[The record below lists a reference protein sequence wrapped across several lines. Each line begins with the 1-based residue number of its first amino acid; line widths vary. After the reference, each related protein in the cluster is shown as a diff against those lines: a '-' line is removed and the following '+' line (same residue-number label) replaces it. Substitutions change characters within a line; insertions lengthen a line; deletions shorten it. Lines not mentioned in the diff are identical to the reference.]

1 MAAIFQIRR
10 GTTNVSLTEGEL
22 YLHQGSGS
30 LQFGSGSN
38 NYNVLTLNAPA
49 HGDINLI
56 GNISASGDIRLGGN
70 IYLGDNLAN
79 DSVNVN
85 SSFSGSILPSGSNIF
100 DLGSTTLKY
109 RNVYATS
116 ISGAIA
122 ATNGVISGSSQIITI
137 LDSLNTFSGSQL
149 TQNTALAT
157 ISGSLI
163 SSASTAKTTNDSQD
177 VSITNLNTNSA
188 SVNISVA
195 ALNLKTG
202 SYATTGSNIFIG
214 NQTISGSLTI
224 SGSSTFRNIG
234 PTILSGSVLV
244 SGSINSDGFE
254 LDASLT
260 QNIPALNTA
269 FNSDFSSSAST
280 FINKSLVLGDGKVLV
295 AGRFESVD
303 GHTTNDIARFN
314 SNGTIDTSFA
324 APMFSGS
331 NFSGGDTAGW
341 INTFVT
347 QSDDKILVGG
357 NFVRVGGDLRRGIA
371 RLNANGTLDES
382 FVNQSFDAFST
393 TYGVRDIVIQNDNKI
408 LFVGDFTSGSRR
420 VNTDGTIDT
429 SFNINQGNSQPTA
442 FNNGEFHS
450 VALLNSGSEQAIL
463 IGGEFQSWGSF
474 ASYTHIV
481 KLHPSGALD
490 SGFAGTNLDITTGNS
505 LDRIKKIKVGDDG
518 YIYVAGR
525 FKDTLAGPNVRHA
538 GFARL
543 TTTDE
548 GDGIGAFESG
558 FRTYISG
565 SDSNLSGTTIYVND
579 FDFYDSNKILLGG
592 NFITIGIPGYSTT
605 SANRFAIVSQT
616 SGNIISGWSAS
627 GSAST
632 YNLNTG
638 SVNSVTLIPSTTNV
652 LVGGTF
658 TSASS
663 PSTARE
669 GLASLKLAG
678 LGNVTTTSEYT
689 ISANINELLISS
701 SNTYFSGNITA
712 SVISASFVGNGSGLT
727 GVTASY
733 VEYSNV
739 ANKPTLVSGS
749 SQIISILNPLNNFS
763 ASVTSSLESIY
774 QTTASLNSYTASLK
788 TAIGVSGQ
796 NVTIAGD
803 LIVNGTT
810 TQINSTQV
818 NIGENILEL
827 NFGGSATEAGI
838 YTKDATGASLVSGS
852 ILWDST
858 TDYWKAGKKDLESKI
873 LLAGG
878 DSVFTSSLQL
888 TQINNTT
895 ASLNQT
901 TASLNNFSASVTTS
915 LESIY
920 QTTSSLNLFSA
931 SVTASLVSVYQT
943 TASLNTYTQSV
954 NSDLAS
960 IHQSSASLNLFSASV
975 TSSLES
981 IYQTTA
987 SLNNFSASV
996 TASLSSIY
1004 QTTASLNSFS
1014 ASVTS
1019 SLESVYQTTASLN
1032 SFSASVTASLSSIY
1046 QTTAS
1051 INLFTASV
1059 TSSLESIYQ
1068 TTASLNSFT
1077 GSQLTQNTALATVTG
1092 SLIVSASQSY
1102 LSASLM
1108 SSSVK
1113 DHEERLVYLEGI
1125 GGISGGNPLTQLNI
1139 FSASAKISIE
1149 NLNAFTSSFSE
1160 SVSAS
1165 IAELSASSGYINYV
1179 TNSVQQLTGIEVADY
1194 STDVAVTFV
1203 NGTLKFIFGTPA
1215 IPTSIATS
1223 LSGFAAD
1230 RFNNVNDAYIVNGTW
1245 SNQGY
1250 TLVSAS
1256 LYEGSTLLTEV
1267 GSGTSLSFST
1277 TTSGS
1282 HTYRL
1287 EYTASSPLDGTL
1299 YKTSTTATGTIS
1311 KSSPASP
1318 TLTPTATVQLG
1329 ASSNQI
1335 EQGATGSISFTS
1347 SSADPSNS
1355 WNLVNTTTN
1364 VSTPYFVTGSAT
1376 GSTSI
1381 SITATAN
1388 YASPIGENIPDTTTT
1403 STATT
1408 TYSKIRSLRYGAS
1421 AATSFTAG
1429 ELENIGAWDTTLGG
1443 TIGTIAKGTTTASGQ
1458 SVTITWTGDKYH
1470 YIVFNSSLSNLT
1482 NITTSGFGV
1491 FGTFESVATVGQYKV
1506 YKTSTL
1512 QAGGAGSSITYTLT

>member
-10 GTTNVSLTEGEL
+10 GTTTESLTEGEL

-30 LQFGSGSN
+30 LQIGSGSS
-38 NYNVLTLNAPA
+38 VVTMAKLNEP
-49 HGDINLI
+49 NI
-56 GNISASGDIRLGGN
+56 GNFNVTGNITASNAYFSGDVAISGNLFLGNNTGDNISVPGVFTTNLVPGGNGTLDLGTSGAKWRTVYANSISASFTGSVNGIDIALLSSSIDSQFDAISIVSQSLNAFTASQSSINTGYNTFTQSADSRLDN
-70 IYLGDNLAN
+70 IELTTSSLQGEVDNLQ
-79 DSVNVN
+79 SV
-85 SSFSGSILPSGSNIF
+85 
-100 DLGSTTLKY
+100 
-109 RNVYATS
+109 
-116 ISGAIA
+116 
-122 ATNGVISGSSQIITI
+122 
-137 LDSLNTFSGSQL
+137 
-149 TQNTALAT
+149 TA
-157 ISGSLI
+157 
-163 SSASTAKTTNDSQD
+163 
-177 VSITNLNTNSA
+177 
-188 SVNISVA
+188 
-195 ALNLKTG
+195 
-202 SYATTGSNIFIG
+202 SYATTGSNIFVG
-214 NQTISGSLTI
+214 NQTITGSLTI

-254 LDASLT
+254 LDASST
-260 QNIPALNTA
+260 STIAALNSEFNVNFGGSA
-269 FNSDFSSSAST
+269 FV
-280 FINKSLVLGDGKVLV
+280 NKTLVLGDSKVLV
-295 AGRFESVD
+295 AGRFFDIES
-303 GHTTNDIARFN
+303 HTSDDIARFN
-314 SNGTIDTSFA
+314 SNGTIDTSFT
-324 APMFSGS
+324 APSI
-331 NFSGGDTAGW
+331 GGGLSATSQV
-341 INTFVT
+341 INNFVT
-347 QSDDKILVGG
+347 QSNDKIIIVGSFTEVDG
-357 NFVRVGGDLRRGIA
+357 SSYSGIA
-371 RLNANGTLDES
+371 RLNSNGTLDNTFTNPALTS
-382 FVNQSFDAFST
+382 FT
-393 TYGVRDIVIQNDNKI
+393 EVRDVIIQNDNKI
-408 LFVGDFTSGSRR
+408 VVVGNFDGGIKRL
-420 VNTDGTIDT
+420 NTNGTIDT
-429 SFNINQGNSQPTA
+429 SLVVNDSTGFTNDSFYA
-442 FNNGEFHS
+442 
-450 VALLNSGSEQAIL
+450 VALQTTGSTDYLLVGGSFLQWDTLTNYKRIARIGISGSLDTTYAGTNLNITSTGGLISKIKLDSNNDVYIAGRFVGSTNRHRNIAKLITDADYTTTGPGELDSTFQTWLSGGTNDGWARDFTIVDGKVL
-463 IGGEFQSWGSF
+463 IGGEF
-474 ASYTHIV
+474 
-481 KLHPSGALD
+481 
-490 SGFAGTNLDITTGNS
+490 GFAGRGQNGTQYSVTDFVIVNESDGAPIDNWSSGN
-505 LDRIKKIKVGDDG
+505 
-518 YIYVAGR
+518 YI
-525 FKDTLAGPNVRHA
+525 FNNVVYSV
-538 GFARL
+538 
-543 TTTDE
+543 T
-548 GDGIGAFESG
+548 S
-558 FRTYISG
+558 
-565 SDSNLSGTTIYVND
+565 
-579 FDFYDSNKILLGG
+579 LGG
-592 NFITIGIPGYSTT
+592 N
-605 SANRFAIVSQT
+605 
-616 SGNIISGWSAS
+616 
-627 GSAST
+627 
-632 YNLNTG
+632 
-638 SVNSVTLIPSTTNV
+638 NV
-652 LVGGTF
+652 LVGGNF
-658 TSASS
+658 
-663 PSTARE
+663 STVNSISRE
-669 GLASLKLAG
+669 DLASLKTSG
-678 LGNVTTTSEYT
+678 IGTTTTTSDYSIT
-689 ISANINELLISS
+689 ANVNELLISS
-701 SNTYFSGNITA
+701 SNTYFSGYVTA
-712 SVISASFVGNGSGLT
+712 SVISSSFVGDGSGLT
-727 GVTASY
+727 GVTAAD

-739 ANKPTLVSGS
+739 LNKPTLVSGS
-749 SQIISILNPLNNFS
+749 SQINVNNTQNFQNFS
-763 ASVTSSLESIY
+763 SSVNTSVSNI
-774 QTTASLNSYTASLK
+774 NSYTSSLK
-788 TAIGVSGQ
+788 TAITVDGV
-796 NVTIAGD
+796 NTTILGN
-803 LIVNGTT
+803 LSVLGVTT
-810 TQINSTQV
+810 TVHSNEV
-818 NIGENILEL
+818 NIGDNIIQL
-827 NFGGSATEAGI
+827 NYGYSQTQAGI
-838 YTKDATGASLVSGS
+838 EVTDATGGSLLSGS
-852 ILWDST
+852 LLWDST
-858 TDYWKAGKKDLESKI
+858 TDYWKAGKKGAESKI

-888 TQINNTT
+888 TEINNTT

-901 TASLNNFSASVTTS
+901 TASLNSFSASVTTS

-960 IHQSSASLNLFSASV
+960 IHQTTSSLNLFSASV
-975 TSSLES
+975 TASLES

-1004 QTTASLNSFS
+1004 QTTASLNNFS
-1014 ASVTS
+1014 ASVTA
-1019 SLESVYQTTASLN
+1019 SLESIYQTTASLN

-1108 SSSVK
+1108 TASVK
-1113 DHEERLVYLEGI
+1113 KLREDVDYLYGI
-1125 GGISGGNPLTQLNI
+1125 GGISGGNPLTPIQEW
-1139 FSASAKISIE
+1139 SASAKISIE

-1179 TNSVQQLTGIEVADY
+1179 TNSIQQLTGIEVADFD
-1194 STDVAVTFV
+1194 SNVAVTFV

-1311 KSSPASP
+1311 KSNPASP
-1318 TLTPTATVQLG
+1318 TLSPTVTVQLG

-1347 SSADPSNS
+1347 SSANPSNS
-1355 WNLVNTTTN
+1355 WNLINTTTN

-1388 YASPIGENIPDTTTT
+1388 YESPTGDNIPDLTTT

-1408 TYSKIRSLRYGAS
+1408 TYTKIRSLRYGAS
-1421 AATSFTAG
+1421 DASSFTAG

-1443 TIGTIAKGTTTASGQ
+1443 SIGTISKGTTTASGQ
-1458 SVTITWTGDKYH
+1458 TLTISWTGDKYL
-1470 YIVFNSSLSNLT
+1470 YIVFDSARPNLT
-1482 NITTSGFGV
+1482 GISTSGFAVLGLYINNDW
-1491 FGTFESVATVGQYKV
+1491 TV
-1506 YKTSTL
+1506 
-1512 QAGGAGSSITYTLT
+1512 

>member
-10 GTTNVSLTEGEL
+10 GTTNESLTEGEL

-38 NYNVLTLNAPA
+38 NYNVLTLNAPVN
-49 HGDINLI
+49 GDVILTGNITASNAYFSGDVAISGNLFL
-56 GNISASGDIRLGGN
+56 GNNTGDNISVPGVFTTNLVPGGNGTLDLGTSGAKWRTVYANSISASFTGSVNGIDIVLLSSSIDSQFDAISIVSQSLNAFTASQESINTGYNTFTQSADSRLDN
-70 IYLGDNLAN
+70 IELITSSLQGEVDNLQ
-79 DSVNVN
+79 SV
-85 SSFSGSILPSGSNIF
+85 
-100 DLGSTTLKY
+100 
-109 RNVYATS
+109 
-116 ISGAIA
+116 
-122 ATNGVISGSSQIITI
+122 
-137 LDSLNTFSGSQL
+137 
-149 TQNTALAT
+149 TA
-157 ISGSLI
+157 
-163 SSASTAKTTNDSQD
+163 
-177 VSITNLNTNSA
+177 
-188 SVNISVA
+188 
-195 ALNLKTG
+195 
-202 SYATTGSNIFIG
+202 SYATTGSNIFVG

-260 QNIPALNTA
+260 QNIPALNST
-269 FNSDFSSSAST
+269 FNLDFSGSEST
-280 FINKSLVLGDGKVLV
+280 IIKKSLVLGDGKILI
-295 AGRFESVD
+295 AGRFTSVD
-303 GHTTNDIARFN
+303 GHTTNDIARLN
-314 SNGTIDTSFA
+314 SNGTIDTSFS
-324 APMFSGS
+324 APVFSTTI
-331 NFSGGDTAGW
+331 GGDTGGYV
-341 INTFVT
+341 NTFVT
-347 QSDDKILVGG
+347 QSDGKIIVGG
-357 NFVRVGGDLRRGIA
+357 NFSRVNGALRYGLA
-371 RLNANGTLDES
+371 RLDSDGILDTS
-382 FVNQSFDAFST
+382 FEAQSWGSF
-393 TYGVRDIVIQNDNKI
+393 GEIRDIAIQSDNKI
-408 LFVGDFTSGSRR
+408 VCVGSFPSGSRR
-420 VNTDGTIDT
+420 VNPDGTIDT
-429 SFNINQGNSQPTA
+429 SLVVSTSPGFGDDN
-442 FNNGEFHS
+442 FYS
-450 VALLNSGSEQAIL
+450 VALLPSGSEEAIL
-463 IGGEFQSWGSF
+463 IGGDFQQWNSF
-474 ASYTHIV
+474 SDYHHLV

-490 SGFAGTNLDITTGNS
+490 FGFAGNNLDIATGNS
-505 LDRIKKIKVGDDG
+505 LDRIQKIKVTDAYTAGDNG
-518 YIYVAGR
+518 YIYIAGR
-525 FKDTLAGPNVRHA
+525 FKDTRVGAQGRNA

-543 TTTDE
+543 TTDDVAF
-548 GDGIGAFESG
+548 GRGAYDNG
-558 FRTYISG
+558 FRLYISG
-565 SDSNLSGTTIYVND
+565 SDQNTPGVQYVND
-579 FDFYDSNKILLGG
+579 FDFYDGDKILIGGSFTSLG
-592 NFITIGIPGYSTT
+592 NPLASYQTT
-605 SANRFAIVSQT
+605 NRFIIVDYD
-616 SGNIISGWSAS
+616 N
-627 GSAST
+627 GSLIDGFSTST
-632 YNLNTG
+632 YRLNTG
-638 SVNSVTLIPSTTNV
+638 SVNSVTLLPNDNV

-658 TSASS
+658 TQANL
-663 PSTARE
+663 TARE

-678 LGNVTTTSEYT
+678 LGEVTTTSEYT
-689 ISANINELLISS
+689 ISANVNELLISS
-701 SNTYFSGNITA
+701 SNTYFSGYVSA
-712 SVISASFVGNGSGLT
+712 SVISSSFVGDGSGLT
-727 GVTASY
+727 GVTAAD
-733 VEYSNV
+733 VEFANV
-739 ANKPTLVSGS
+739 LNKPTLVSGS

-774 QTTASLNSYTASLK
+774 QTTASLNSYTSSLK
-788 TAIGVSGQ
+788 TAITVDGV
-796 NVTIAGD
+796 NTTILGN
-803 LIVNGTT
+803 LSVLGVTT
-810 TQINSTQV
+810 TVHSNEV
-818 NIGENILEL
+818 NIGDNIIQL
-827 NFGGSATEAGI
+827 NYGYSQTQAGI
-838 YTKDATGASLVSGS
+838 EVTDATGGSLLSGS
-852 ILWDST
+852 LLWDST
-858 TDYWKAGKKDLESKI
+858 IDYWKAGKKGAESKI

-888 TQINNTT
+888 TEINNTT

-943 TASLNTYTQSV
+943 TASLNLYTQSV
-954 NSDLAS
+954 NNDLAS

-981 IYQTTA
+981 VYQTTA

-1004 QTTASLNSFS
+1004 ETTASLNNFS

-1032 SFSASVTASLSSIY
+1032 NFSASVTASLESVY

-1051 INLFTASV
+1051 INLFSASV
-1059 TSSLESIYQ
+1059 TASLESIYQ
-1068 TTASLNSFT
+1068 TTASLNNFT
-1077 GSQLTQNTALATVTG
+1077 GSQLTQNTALATITG
-1092 SLIVSASQSY
+1092 SLIISASQSY
-1102 LSASLM
+1102 ISASLM
-1108 SSSVK
+1108 TSSVK

-1125 GGISGGNPLTQLNI
+1125 GGISGGNPLTQLNT

-1149 NLNAFTSSFSE
+1149 NLNTFTSSFSE

-1165 IAELSASSGYINYV
+1165 IAALESSSGYINYV
-1179 TNSVQQLTGIEVADY
+1179 TNSIEQLTGIEVADFD
-1194 STDVAVTFV
+1194 SNVAVTFI

-1223 LSGFAAD
+1223 LSGFLTD

-1388 YASPIGENIPDTTTT
+1388 YASPIGDNIPDLTTT
-1403 STATT
+1403 STTTT
-1408 TYSKIRSLRYGAS
+1408 TYTKIRSLRYGAS
-1421 AATSFTAG
+1421 DASSFTAG

-1443 TIGTIAKGTTTASGQ
+1443 SIGTISKGTTTASGQ
-1458 SVTITWTGDKYH
+1458 TLTISWTGDKYL
-1470 YIVFNSSLSNLT
+1470 YIVFDSARPNLT
-1482 NITTSGFGV
+1482 GISTSGFAVLGQ
-1491 FGTFESVATVGQYKV
+1491 FTLTTIGQYKV
-1506 YKTSTL
+1506 YRTTVPN
-1512 QAGGAGSSITYTLT
+1512 AGGAGSSITYTLT

>member
-10 GTTNVSLTEGEL
+10 GTTTESLTEGEL
-22 YLHQGSGS
+22 YLHQASGS
-30 LQFGSGSN
+30 LQIGSGSS
-38 NYNVLTLNAPA
+38 VVTMAKLNEP
-49 HGDINLI
+49 NI
-56 GNISASGDIRLGGN
+56 GNFNVTGNITASNAYFSGDVAISGNLFLGNNTGDNISVPGVFTTNLVPGGNGTLDLGTSGAKWRTVYANSISASFTGSVNGIDIELLSSSIDSQFDAISIVSQSLNAFTASQQSINTGYNTFTQSADSRLDN
-70 IYLGDNLAN
+70 IELTTSSLQGEVDNLQ
-79 DSVNVN
+79 SV
-85 SSFSGSILPSGSNIF
+85 
-100 DLGSTTLKY
+100 
-109 RNVYATS
+109 
-116 ISGAIA
+116 
-122 ATNGVISGSSQIITI
+122 
-137 LDSLNTFSGSQL
+137 
-149 TQNTALAT
+149 TA
-157 ISGSLI
+157 
-163 SSASTAKTTNDSQD
+163 
-177 VSITNLNTNSA
+177 
-188 SVNISVA
+188 
-195 ALNLKTG
+195 
-202 SYATTGSNIFIG
+202 SYATTGSNIFVG

-260 QNIPALNTA
+260 QTIPALNTA

-314 SNGTIDTSFA
+314 SNGTIDTSFSS
-324 APMFSGS
+324 PVFSTTIGGD
-331 NFSGGDTAGW
+331 SGGY

-347 QSDDKILVGG
+347 QSDGKIVVGG
-357 NFVRVGGDLRRGIA
+357 SFSRVNGVSRVGLA
-371 RLNANGTLDES
+371 RLDVNGTLDATFATQSWGS
-382 FVNQSFDAFST
+382 F
-393 TYGVRDIVIQNDNKI
+393 GEVRDIVVQSDNKI
-408 LFVGDFTSGSRR
+408 VCVGSFTSGSRR
-420 VNTDGTIDT
+420 VNTDGTLDT
-429 SFNINQGNSQPTA
+429 TLVTSTSPGFGDDN
-442 FNNGEFHS
+442 FYS
-450 VALLNSGSEQAIL
+450 VTLLPSGSEQAIL
-463 IGGEFQSWGSF
+463 IGGNFQQWNSF
-474 ASYTHIV
+474 SDYHHLV

-490 SGFAGTNLDITTGNS
+490 FGFAGNNLDIATGNS
-505 LDRIKKIKVGDDG
+505 LDRIQKIKVTDAYSVGDNG
-518 YIYVAGR
+518 YIYIAGR
-525 FKDTLAGPNVRHA
+525 FKDTRIGAQGRNA

-543 TTTDE
+543 TTDDVAF
-548 GDGIGAFESG
+548 GRGAFDNG
-558 FRTYISG
+558 FRLYISG
-565 SDSNLSGTTIYVND
+565 SDQNTPGTQYVND
-579 FDFYDSNKILLGG
+579 FDFYDGDKILLGG
-592 NFITIGIPGYSTT
+592 SFTSLGNPLASYQTT
-605 SANRFAIVSQT
+605 NRFIIVDDDTGGLIDGFS
-616 SGNIISGWSAS
+616 I
-627 GSAST
+627 ST

-638 SVNSVTLIPSTTNV
+638 SVNSVTLLPNDNV

-658 TSASS
+658 TQAN
-663 PSTARE
+663 STARE
-669 GLASLKLAG
+669 GLASLKLTG
-678 LGNVTTTSEYT
+678 FGNVTTTSDYSIT
-689 ISANINELLISS
+689 ANVNELLISS
-701 SNTYFSGNITA
+701 SNTYFSGYVSA
-712 SVISASFVGNGSGLT
+712 SVISSSFVGDGSGLT
-727 GVTASY
+727 GVTADG
-733 VEYSNV
+733 VDFDDIT
-739 ANKPTLVSGS
+739 NKPTLVSGS
-749 SQIISILNPLNNFS
+749 SQINVNNTQNFQNFS
-763 ASVTSSLESIY
+763 SSVNTSVSNI
-774 QTTASLNSYTASLK
+774 NSYTSSLK
-788 TAIGVSGQ
+788 TAITVDGV
-796 NVTIAGD
+796 NTTILGN
-803 LIVNGTT
+803 LSVLGVTT
-810 TQINSTQV
+810 TVHSNEV
-818 NIGENILEL
+818 NIGDNIIQL
-827 NFGGSATEAGI
+827 NYGYSQTQAGIEVTDVTGGS
-838 YTKDATGASLVSGS
+838 LLSGS
-852 ILWDST
+852 LLWDST
-858 TDYWKAGKKDLESKI
+858 TDYWKAGKKGAESKI

-888 TQINNTT
+888 TEINNTT

-901 TASLNNFSASVTTS
+901 TASLNSFSASVTTS

-960 IHQSSASLNLFSASV
+960 IHQTTSSLNLFSASV
-975 TSSLES
+975 TASLES

-996 TASLSSIY
+996 TASLSSVY
-1004 QTTASLNSFS
+1004 QTTASLNNFS
-1014 ASVTS
+1014 ASVTA
-1019 SLESVYQTTASLN
+1019 SLESIYQTTASLN

-1046 QTTAS
+1046 QTTTS

-1077 GSQLTQNTALATVTG
+1077 GSQLTQNTALATVSG
-1092 SLIVSASQSY
+1092 SLIISASQSY

-1108 SSSVK
+1108 TASVK
-1113 DHEERLVYLEGI
+1113 KLREDVDYLYGI
-1125 GGISGGNPLTQLNI
+1125 GGISGGNPLAPIQEW
-1139 FSASAKISIE
+1139 SASARISIA
-1149 NLNAFTSSFSE
+1149 NLELFTSSFSE

-1165 IAELSASSGYINYV
+1165 IASLESSSGYINYV
-1179 TNSVQQLTGIEVADY
+1179 TNSIQQLTGIEVADFD
-1194 STDVAVTFV
+1194 SNVAVTFV

-1299 YKTSTTATGTIS
+1299 YKTSTTAVGTIS

-1318 TLTPTATVQLG
+1318 TLSPTVTVQLG

-1347 SSADPSNS
+1347 SSVTPSNS

-1388 YASPIGENIPDTTTT
+1388 YESPTGDNIPDLTTT

-1408 TYSKIRSLRYGAS
+1408 TYTKIRSLRYGAS
-1421 AATSFTAG
+1421 SATSFTAG

-1458 SVTITWTGDKYH
+1458 SVTISWTGDKYH

>member
-10 GTTNVSLTEGEL
+10 GTTTESLTEGEL

-30 LQFGSGSN
+30 LQIGSGSS
-38 NYNVLTLNAPA
+38 VVTMAKLNEP
-49 HGDINLI
+49 NI
-56 GNISASGDIRLGGN
+56 GNFNVTGNITASNAYFSGDVAISGNLFLGNNTGDNISVPGVFTTNLVPGGNGTLDLGTSGAKWRTVYANSISASFTGSVNGIDIALLSSSIDSQFDAISIVSQSLNAFTASQSSINTGYNTFTQSADSRLDN
-70 IYLGDNLAN
+70 IELTTSSLQGEVDNLQ
-79 DSVNVN
+79 SV
-85 SSFSGSILPSGSNIF
+85 
-100 DLGSTTLKY
+100 
-109 RNVYATS
+109 
-116 ISGAIA
+116 
-122 ATNGVISGSSQIITI
+122 
-137 LDSLNTFSGSQL
+137 
-149 TQNTALAT
+149 TA
-157 ISGSLI
+157 
-163 SSASTAKTTNDSQD
+163 
-177 VSITNLNTNSA
+177 
-188 SVNISVA
+188 
-195 ALNLKTG
+195 
-202 SYATTGSNIFIG
+202 SYATTGSNIFVG
-214 NQTISGSLTI
+214 NQTITGSLTI

-260 QNIPALNTA
+260 QTIPALNTA

-314 SNGTIDTSFA
+314 SNGTIDTSFSS
-324 APMFSGS
+324 PVFSTTIGGD
-331 NFSGGDTAGW
+331 SGGY

-347 QSDDKILVGG
+347 QSDGKIVVGG
-357 NFVRVGGDLRRGIA
+357 SFSRVNGVSRVGLA
-371 RLNANGTLDES
+371 RLDVNGSLDATFATQSWGS
-382 FVNQSFDAFST
+382 F
-393 TYGVRDIVIQNDNKI
+393 GEVRDIVIQNDDKI
-408 LFVGDFTSGSRR
+408 VCVGTFPSGSRR
-420 VNTDGTIDT
+420 VNTDGTLDT
-429 SFNINQGNSQPTA
+429 TLVTSTSPGFGDDN
-442 FNNGEFHS
+442 FYS
-450 VALLNSGSEQAIL
+450 VALLPSGSEQAIL
-463 IGGEFQSWGSF
+463 IGGNFQQWNTFSD
-474 ASYTHIV
+474 YHHLV

-490 SGFAGTNLDITTGNS
+490 FGFAGANLDITTGNS
-505 LDRIKKIKVGDDG
+505 LDRINKIKVGDDG

-525 FKDTLAGPNVRHA
+525 FRDTLAGPNVRNA

-543 TTTDE
+543 TTVDE
-548 GDGIGAFESG
+548 GDGIGAFDSG

-565 SDSNLSGTTIYVND
+565 SDQNLSGTTIYVND

-638 SVNSVTLIPSTTNV
+638 SVNSVTLLPNNNV

-663 PSTARE
+663 PQTARE
-669 GLASLKLAG
+669 GLASLKLTG
-678 LGNVTTTSEYT
+678 FGNVTTTSEYT

-701 SNTYFSGNITA
+701 SNTYFSGYVTA

-749 SQIISILNPLNNFS
+749 SQINVNDTQNFQNFS
-763 ASVTSSLESIY
+763 SSVNTSVTE
-774 QTTASLNSYTASLK
+774 LNSYTSSLK
-788 TAIGVSGQ
+788 TAITASGA
-796 NVTIAGD
+796 NVTINGN
-803 LIVNGTT
+803 LTVKGTT
-810 TQINSTQV
+810 TQIDSTTL
-818 NIGENILEL
+818 NIGDNIIEL
-827 NFGGSATEAGI
+827 NYGGSQTLSGI
-838 YTKDATGASLVSGS
+838 YTKDATGTLSSGS
-852 ILWDST
+852 LLWNAT
-858 TDYWKAGKKDLESKI
+858 TDRWVAGISGSESKI

-888 TQINNTT
+888 TEINNTT

-901 TASLNNFSASVTTS
+901 TASLNSFSASVTTS

-960 IHQSSASLNLFSASV
+960 IHQTTSSLNLFSASV
-975 TSSLES
+975 TASLES

-1004 QTTASLNSFS
+1004 QTTASLNNFS
-1014 ASVTS
+1014 ASVTA
-1019 SLESVYQTTASLN
+1019 SLESIYQTTGSLN

-1108 SSSVK
+1108 TASVK
-1113 DHEERLVYLEGI
+1113 KLREDVDYLYGI
-1125 GGISGGNPLTQLNI
+1125 GGISGGNPLTPIQEW
-1139 FSASAKISIE
+1139 SASAKISIE

-1179 TNSVQQLTGIEVADY
+1179 TNSVQQLTGIEVADFD
-1194 STDVAVTFV
+1194 SNVAVTFI

-1215 IPTSIATS
+1215 VPTSIATS
-1223 LSGFAAD
+1223 LSGFLVD

-1256 LYEGSTLLTEV
+1256 LYEGSTLLTQV
-1267 GSGTSLSFST
+1267 GVGTSLSFST

-1388 YASPIGENIPDTTTT
+1388 YESPTGDNNPDLTTT

-1421 AATSFTAG
+1421 SATSFTAG

>member
-30 LQFGSGSN
+30 LQFGSGST

-122 ATNGVISGSSQIITI
+122 ATNGVISGSSQLSGF
-137 LDSLNTFSGSQL
+137 LDSLNSFSSSQL

-177 VSITNLNTNSA
+177 ISITNLNTNSA
-188 SVNISVA
+188 SVNISVQ
-195 ALNLKTG
+195 ALNSKTG
-202 SYATTGSNIFIG
+202 SYATTGSNIFVG

-244 SGSINSDGFE
+244 SGSINSDGYE
-254 LDASLT
+254 LEASLT
-260 QNIPALNTA
+260 QTIPALNST
-269 FNSDFSSSAST
+269 FNLDFSGSEST
-280 FINKSLVLGDGKVLV
+280 IIKKSLVLGDGKILV
-295 AGRFESVD
+295 AGRFTSVD
-303 GHTTNDIARFN
+303 GHTTNDIARLN
-314 SNGTIDTSFA
+314 SNGTIDTSFS
-324 APMFSGS
+324 APVFSTTI
-331 NFSGGDTAGW
+331 GGDTGGYV
-341 INTFVT
+341 NTFVT
-347 QSDDKILVGG
+347 QSDGKIIVGG
-357 NFVRVGGDLRRGIA
+357 NFSRVNGALRAGLA
-371 RLNANGTLDES
+371 RLDSDGILDTS
-382 FVNQSFDAFST
+382 FAAQSWGSF
-393 TYGVRDIVIQNDNKI
+393 GEIRDIVIQNDNKI
-408 LFVGDFTSGSRR
+408 VCVGSFPSGSRR
-420 VNTDGTIDT
+420 VNPDGTIDT
-429 SFNINQGNSQPTA
+429 SLVISTSPGFGDDN
-442 FNNGEFHS
+442 FYS
-450 VALLNSGSEQAIL
+450 VALLPSGSEEAIL
-463 IGGEFQSWGSF
+463 IGGDFQQWNSF
-474 ASYTHIV
+474 SDYHHLV

-490 SGFAGTNLDITTGNS
+490 FGFAGTNLDIATGNS
-505 LDRIKKIKVGDDG
+505 LDRIQKIKVTDAYSVGDNG
-518 YIYVAGR
+518 YIYIAGR
-525 FKDTLAGPNVRHA
+525 FKDTRIGAQGRNA

-543 TTTDE
+543 TTDDVAF
-548 GDGIGAFESG
+548 GRGAYDNG
-558 FRTYISG
+558 FRLYISG
-565 SDSNLSGTTIYVND
+565 SDQNTPGVQYVND
-579 FDFYDSNKILLGG
+579 FDFYDGGKILLGG
-592 NFITIGIPGYSTT
+592 SFTSIGNPLASYQTT
-605 SANRFAIVSQT
+605 NRFIIVDDDTGGLIDGFS
-616 SGNIISGWSAS
+616 S
-627 GSAST
+627 ST

-638 SVNSVTLIPSTTNV
+638 SVNSVTLLPNDNV

-658 TSASS
+658 TQAN
-663 PSTARE
+663 STARE

-678 LGNVTTTSEYT
+678 LGNVTTTSDYSIT
-689 ISANINELLISS
+689 ANVNELLVSS
-701 SNTYFSGNITA
+701 SNTYFTGYITA
-712 SVISASFVGNGSGLT
+712 SVISASFVGDGSGLT
-727 GVTASY
+727 DVTAGD
-733 VEYSNV
+733 VEFANV
-739 ANKPTLVSGS
+739 LNKPTLVSGS

-763 ASVTSSLESIY
+763 ASVTASLESIY
-774 QTTASLNSYTASLK
+774 QTTASLNSYTESLK
-788 TAIGVSGQ
+788 DAITVTGSGASSIT
-796 NVTIAGD
+796 TIRGD
-803 LIVNGTT
+803 FRVLGTSSIISSQHIHLDDNIIELNGT
-810 TQINSTQV
+810 
-818 NIGENILEL
+818 GET
-827 NFGGSATEAGI
+827 FGGFLV
-838 YTKDATGASLVSGS
+838 KDPTGGSTVSGS
-852 ILWDST
+852 LKWNTNLDR
-858 TDYWKAGKKDLESKI
+858 WEAGKDEGEITSISKI

-878 DSVFTSSLQL
+878 DNVFTSSLQL
-888 TQINNTT
+888 TEINNTT

-901 TASLNNFSASVTTS
+901 TASLNNFSASVTAS

-920 QTTSSLNLFSA
+920 QTTASLNLFSA
-931 SVTASLVSVYQT
+931 SVTASLVSIYQT
-943 TASLNTYTQSV
+943 TASLNSYTQSV
-954 NSDLAS
+954 NNDLAS
-960 IHQSSASLNLFSASV
+960 IHQSSASINLFSASV

-996 TASLSSIY
+996 TASLESIYQTTSSLNSFSASVTESLESIY
-1004 QTTASLNSFS
+1004 QTTASLN
-1014 ASVTS
+1014 
-1019 SLESVYQTTASLN
+1019 N
-1032 SFSASVTASLSSIY
+1032 FSASVTASLESIY

-1059 TSSLESIYQ
+1059 TASLESIYQ

-1077 GSQLTQNTALATVTG
+1077 GSQLTQNTALATITG

-1102 LSASLM
+1102 ISTSLM
-1108 SSSVK
+1108 TSSVK
-1113 DHEERLVYLEGI
+1113 DHEERLAYLEGI
-1125 GGISGGNPLTQLNI
+1125 GGISGGNPLTPLNA

-1149 NLNAFTSSFSE
+1149 NLNTFTSSFSQ

-1165 IAELSASSGYINYV
+1165 IAGLASASGYINYV
-1179 TNSVQQLTGIEVADY
+1179 TNSIEQLTGIEVADF
-1194 STDVAVTFV
+1194 DNNVAVTFI

-1223 LSGFAAD
+1223 LSGFLTD

-1256 LYEGSTLLTEV
+1256 LYEGSTLLTQV

-1318 TLTPTATVQLG
+1318 TLSPTVTVQLG

-1347 SSADPSNS
+1347 SSANPSNS

-1381 SITATAN
+1381 SIIATAN
-1388 YASPIGENIPDTTTT
+1388 YESPTGDNIPDLTTT

-1421 AATSFTAG
+1421 TSTSFTAG
-1429 ELENIGAWDTTLGG
+1429 ELENISTWDTTLGG
-1443 TIGTIAKGTTTASGQ
+1443 DIGTIVKGTTNPSGQ
-1458 SVTITWTGDKYH
+1458 SVTISWTGDKFH
-1470 YIVFNSSLSNLT
+1470 YIVFDSSRSNLS

-1491 FGTFESVATVGQYKV
+1491 LGQFSVTTVGQYKV
-1506 YKTSTL
+1506 YKTNTL